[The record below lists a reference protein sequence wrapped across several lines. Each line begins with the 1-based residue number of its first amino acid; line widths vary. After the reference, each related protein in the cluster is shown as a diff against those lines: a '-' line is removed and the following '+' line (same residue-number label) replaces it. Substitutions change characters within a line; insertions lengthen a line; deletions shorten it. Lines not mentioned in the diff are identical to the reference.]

1 MEASLGFGVEAAE
14 LWLQSFGKGGGVQF
28 KLATSRLW
36 EGRESAL
43 AKAVPS
49 PKHQRTRRQIEHIYE
64 SCDCLR
70 SSSDSSMAKEYIG
83 VGIMLCLI

>member
-36 EGRESAL
+36 EGRAL

-49 PKHQRTRRQIEHIYE
+49 TSEPAGKLSI
-64 SCDCLR
+64 
-70 SSSDSSMAKEYIG
+70 SMNLATVCVVPPTVPWPRNIG